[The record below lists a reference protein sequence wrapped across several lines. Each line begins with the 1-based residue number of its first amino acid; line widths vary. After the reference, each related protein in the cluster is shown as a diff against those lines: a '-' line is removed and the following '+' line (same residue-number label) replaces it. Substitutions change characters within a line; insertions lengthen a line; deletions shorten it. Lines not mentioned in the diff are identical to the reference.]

1 MADETLIFKID
12 IQGTDQQTKELS
24 QLQSELDRVKR
35 SMKELTKVEKT
46 QGALTTQQTAE
57 RAKLTT
63 QLHATRNAYNDLQGT
78 ILKQNDAL
86 RKNSGFVNGV
96 RKGMT
101 DAVATIGSLVVAY
114 RAMNGV
120 INAASKL
127 NKDAIKLFNEERKA
141 AIVFGDSLGY
151 VTSQSR
157 KNAIAIGLT
166 ESGYISAAAATQ
178 DLLVPLGFARDNAA
192 KFSTE
197 LTDLSGALALWDTK
211 GRSAAE
217 VSEILTKALLGE
229 AEQAKSLGIVI
240 DQSSKAYNARIKV
253 LVETEG
259 VTQAQAKAMD
269 ILDQI
274 TQKTTDAQNN
284 FAESAENMGL
294 KQAQA
299 NAKLE
304 QAYELLVQ
312 RLTPAM
318 IEFTDMVAGLV
329 DWAFQTDVATEAQ
342 KNFAE
347 TLNGT
352 RDQALET
359 IKLTRQDIAES
370 EFWIKTYEKREEA
383 LFDQLYANKLNDKE
397 FKNAIQS
404 LVKEREERERNL
416 EINKSYIGLVI
427 ENEAAILALANAQD
441 KNAESTINQ
450 SEKTKGLIESLK
462 QQQKALNESLDAAGS
477 ISEIR
482 SIQSELE
489 KVGLQL
495 KYLTN
500 LPEKDKTIDL
510 DVSFDTSDGKS
521 ISEAFTGEFE
531 NLSRDVGFIADDLMD
546 EYGEK
551 VDNRIYDQLKKEEE
565 AALKTQKEWENAYKT
580 IGLAAT
586 DAFGSVIA
594 AQYEQQVARAK
605 QTAEIETQVLK
616 DKLDKGIIN
625 ETEYTREVE
634 ELQREVREK
643 EKQASI
649 AQAVIDGAS
658 AVLKGIAQ
666 FGPPPS
672 IPGIAAIAAA
682 ALTTGAQI
690 AVIESQTFA
699 DGGVFDGASHE
710 KGGIKGT
717 LNGKRI
723 EVEGDEMW
731 IANKRAK
738 RSNKIHTAKG
748 TPEEIISGLNGIYG
762 GRNWKQGAKISDA
775 MQVDYTQGG
784 STIQQIIQAEL
795 SDARI
800 VRELSRQRKENNRN
814 SRDLKETLKLKAN
827 GYY

>member
-1 MADETLIFKID
+1 
-12 IQGTDQQTKELS
+12 
-24 QLQSELDRVKR
+24 
-35 SMKELTKVEKT
+35 MKELTKVEKT

-96 RKGMT
+96 RKG
-101 DAVATIGSLVVAY
+101 VQQWATSLVGVSVAIIAVQ
-114 RAMNGV
+114 RVLSSATKTIIDFQQN
-120 INAASKL
+120 NARLAS
-127 NKDAIKLFNEERKA
+127 
-141 AIVFGDSLGY
+141 VLGK
-151 VTSQSR
+151 TRSEIT
-157 KNAIAIGLT
+157 ALT
-166 ESGYISAAAATQ
+166 EDAKRLGSTTAFTAVQVSQLQTEFAKLGFSESEILSAAEATLSLAAATQ
-178 DLLVPLGFARDNAA
+178 TDLAEAASVAGSTVRGFGLRASETQRVVDVMAKSFSSSA
-192 KFSTE
+192 LDMSKFSTAMAQVAPVAKNAGLSLE
-197 LTDLSGALALWDTK
+197 QTTAALGILVDRGVDASTAGTGLRGILLDLAGSGKTLEEAFNEINSSTNKNAKAFDLFGKRGATVATILAENSDQADILTDKLENAGGAAEKMATEQLDTLSG
-211 GRSAAE
+211 S
-217 VSEILTKALLGE
+217 LTKLSSAWEGFILSLEDGEGAFSQIVRGFVDTATAMLAWISQVDEATAAQQLLDKTLSGSRTDAL
-229 AEQAKSLGIVI
+229 
-240 DQSSKAYNARIKV
+240 DRIK
-253 LVETEG
+253 
-259 VTQAQAKAMD
+259 
-269 ILDQI
+269 
-274 TQKTTDAQNN
+274 TTKLEIAQN
-284 FAESAENMGL
+284 
-294 KQAQA
+294 
-299 NAKLE
+299 
-304 QAYELLVQ
+304 
-312 RLTPAM
+312 
-318 IEFTDMVAGLV
+318 
-329 DWAFQTDVATEAQ
+329 
-342 KNFAE
+342 
-347 TLNGT
+347 
-352 RDQALET
+352 
-359 IKLTRQDIAES
+359 
-370 EFWIKTYEKREEA
+370 EFWLKTYEDRIAILIRQNSAGEITEK
-383 LFDQLYANKLNDKE
+383 QLKDRMTAIGIENETRQRQLEVGKQYLN
-397 FKNAIQS
+397 
-404 LVKEREERERNL
+404 
-416 EINKSYIGLVI
+416 LVI
-427 ENEAAILALANAQD
+427 ENEEAILALTD
-441 KNAESTINQ
+441 AEIKQ
-450 SEKTKGLIESLK
+450 TKAVEDTT
-462 QQQKALNESLDAAGS
+462 DA
-477 ISEIR
+477 
-482 SIQSELE
+482 
-489 KVGLQL
+489 VGKL
-495 KYLTN
+495 
-500 LPEKDKTIDL
+500 KDKIKDPLKLEFYIETE
-510 DVSFDTSDGKS
+510 DVSIAD
-521 ISEAFTGEFE
+521 AFTDEFE

-546 EYGEK
+546 EFKEPIDEG
-551 VDNRIYDQLKKEEE
+551 IYDIIAANEE
-565 AALKTQKEWENAYKT
+565 AAKEIEEQWKSAYKT

-814 SRDLKETLKLKAN
+814 SRDLKETLKLKAH